1 MLSSASL
8 AAYRTSMKLANPL
21 EANDWDIFAFIKF
34 IASLQLAV
42 WVVLGLNAAGVQIP
56 ILREVLALVYLLFV
70 PGIILLRVLRLHH
83 LNIIEG
89 VLYTVGLSAATVMLT
104 GLFINAAY
112 VFITPQPLS
121 LLPFMGTMTA
131 VVVVLCLVSY
141 RRDRDYSRSTTID
154 VRLPSSPLLPSLLL
168 LPFVSV
174 LGAYLVNTRGSSV
187 GSIIVLLGVAAL
199 ILVCGFTNVVPKRYY
214 SLAVLMIAIALLL
227 NNTLITNYL
236 WGFDIQIERYVA
248 QFVVTNGFWGAPPS
262 FDRNTLNLNTML
274 SITMLAPLLSI
285 VTGMSVTWVFKLI
298 FPLLLALVPLG
309 LFRLYEKLT
318 SARIAL
324 FGVFFFMVT
333 FSFYTELLA
342 MARQEIAEL
351 FVVALLLLLV
361 DKQMPRVPR
370 FSLLGLFGFSLIVS
384 HYAVTYIFVFCFILA
399 WLILLVV
406 GSFDVRALTQRIARA
421 RDPDRVVPRFR
432 RPRRLRSNISAVFVV
447 GFTVIAAV
455 WYRFANNSEPFDQF
469 ARILVMTLAYL
480 GIRAP
485 LALLNGASANNASD
499 VTLPTLTSNANGLDT
514 TGIQSILAYKLPLH
528 QITEYLIIVALIMTM
543 VGFLFALK
551 ERSRL
556 KFSNEYLAF
565 SAAMWVVLYL
575 CATQPYFAMNL
586 NLSRFVQ
593 IAQIPLSVF
602 LVIGLAGIFSVVKR
616 RSAKFASQGTMSPPF
631 KLLACF
637 MVVLFLFNVGLVYKV
652 AGELNDSP
660 TLISLDTSV
669 DYAKFNDQEMIA
681 AKWIGANASGGIIA
695 ADSFR
700 YYAVYTYAPTQ
711 ARMLASGGS
720 WTDLAP
726 GSYIYLGTPNLQT
739 GQLVVGLNTLTNL
752 PIELDAS
759 YYVGGSSNIYSNGYA
774 QVYVVTA

>member
-1 MLSSASL
+1 
-8 AAYRTSMKLANPL
+8 MKLPNPL
-21 EANDWDIFAFIKF
+21 EANDWGISAFFKF

-42 WVVLGLNAAGVQIP
+42 WVVLGLSAVGVQIP
-56 ILREVLALVYLLFV
+56 ILREVLAVIYLLFV

-89 VLYTVGLSAATVMLT
+89 VLYTIGLSAATVMLT
-104 GLFINAAY
+104 GLFMNAAY
-112 VFITPQPLS
+112 VFITPRPLS
-121 LLPFMGTMTA
+121 LLPFMVTMSA
-131 VVVVLCLVSY
+131 VVVALCLLSY
-141 RRDRDYSRSTTID
+141 RRDRDYSRPTTID
-154 VRLPSSPLLPSLLL
+154 VRVPSSPLVPSLLL

-174 LGAYLVNTRGSSV
+174 LGAYLFNTRGTSI
-187 GSIIVLLGVAAL
+187 GAIIVLLGVAGL
-199 ILVCGFTNVVPKRYY
+199 ILVCGFTNFVPKRYY
-214 SLAVLMIAIALLL
+214 PLAILMIAVALLL

-274 SITMLAPLLSI
+274 SITMLTPLLSL
-285 VTGMSVTWVFKLI
+285 VTGMSVTWVLKLI
-298 FPLLLALVPLG
+298 FPLLFALVPLG

-361 DKQMPRVPR
+361 DKQMRRMPR
-370 FSLLGLFGFSLIVS
+370 FFLFGLFGFSLIVS
-384 HYAVTYIFVFCFILA
+384 HYAVTYIFLFCFILA
-399 WLILLVV
+399 WLMLLVV
-406 GSFDVRALTQRIARA
+406 GSFDVRALTQRVARA
-421 RDPDRVVPRFR
+421 RDPDRAVLPFR
-432 RPRRLRSNISAVFVV
+432 RPRRMRSNISAVFVV
-447 GFTVIAAV
+447 GFTLIAAV
-455 WYRFANNSEPFDQF
+455 WYRFANNSQPFDQF
-469 ARILVMTLAYL
+469 ARIFTTALAYL

-485 LALLNGASANNASD
+485 LALLSGASAANNGSN
-499 VTLPTLTSNANGLDT
+499 TSLPTLVSRANGLDT
-514 TGIQSILAYKLPLH
+514 TGFQSVLAYKLPLH
-528 QITEYLIIVALIMTM
+528 QVTEYLILIALITAI

-575 CATQPYFAMNL
+575 CATQPYFAANL

-602 LVIGLAGIFSVVKR
+602 LVIGLAWVFSAVKR
-616 RSAKFASQGTMSPPF
+616 RGAKVASQGTMSPPF
-631 KLLACF
+631 RVLACF
-637 MVVLFLFNVGLVYKV
+637 MVVLFLFNAGLVYKV

-660 TLISLDTSV
+660 TLIALDTSV
-669 DYAKFNDQEMIA
+669 DFAKFNDQEMVAARWIA
-681 AKWIGANASGGIIA
+681 ANASGGIIA
-695 ADSFR
+695 ADVFR
-700 YYAVYTYAPTQ
+700 SYAVYTYAPAQ
-711 ARMLASGGS
+711 ARVLSSGGS
-720 WTDLAP
+720 WASLAP
-726 GSYIYLGTPNLQT
+726 GSYVYLGTPNVQT
-739 GQLVVGLNTLTNL
+739 GKLVLGLNSLTNL
-752 PIELDAS
+752 PMQLDTS
-759 YYVGGSSNIYSNGYA
+759 YYVGGSSLIYSNGYA
-774 QVYVVTA
+774 QVYRVNR